1 MADSHEQ
8 ECMPCGFNSYADA
21 SGSSACTACAAHTHA
36 IARNDAHACRCDAGY
51 VCRYLP
57 RTVVLHL
64 SYVDSDTLLQDIAA
78 AAGVAVE
85 AVRLR

>member
-1 MADSHEQ
+1 
-8 ECMPCGFNSYADA
+8 MPCGFNSYADA
-21 SGSSACTACAAHTHA
+21 SGSSACTACAAHTTA
-36 IARNDAHACRCDAGY
+36 NTAATAARACRCDAGY

-57 RTVVLHL
+57 LTVVLHL
-64 SYVDSDTLLQDIAA
+64 SYVDYDTLLQDIAA